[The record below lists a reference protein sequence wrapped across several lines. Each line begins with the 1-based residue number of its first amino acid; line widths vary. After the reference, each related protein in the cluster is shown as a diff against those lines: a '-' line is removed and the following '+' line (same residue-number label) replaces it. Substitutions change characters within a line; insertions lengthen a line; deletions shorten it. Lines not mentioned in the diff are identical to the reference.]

1 MERKCQ
7 HSWACASGV
16 NDDRIYMFL
25 KTETKWKFVQKVGAV
40 MGRNPA
46 CSIVDH
52 NWKYNFRMPTKIFR
66 FKRQDEIPVA
76 INTLRAITVVK
87 KSILMTR
94 NALEILVVFSL
105 INMVVFFSGVNC
117 RFAMALPQM
126 TIIDLTNSRNCL
138 LLPCYDFS
146 LTYSS
151 YQMQPSKSP
160 KVLKKQEFSIFMSVR
175 LVNQSTVQ

>member
-1 MERKCQ
+1 
-7 HSWACASGV
+7 
-16 NDDRIYMFL
+16 
-25 KTETKWKFVQKVGAV
+25 
-40 MGRNPA
+40 
-46 CSIVDH
+46 
-52 NWKYNFRMPTKIFR
+52 
-66 FKRQDEIPVA
+66 
-76 INTLRAITVVK
+76 
-87 KSILMTR
+87 MTR

-175 LVNQSTVQ
+175 LVNQSTVQKIVKRCTNVSIQSSSSRLNLPVIIKQTRKCKKGKQLDAHLKSKSS

>member
-1 MERKCQ
+1 
-7 HSWACASGV
+7 
-16 NDDRIYMFL
+16 
-25 KTETKWKFVQKVGAV
+25 
-40 MGRNPA
+40 
-46 CSIVDH
+46 
-52 NWKYNFRMPTKIFR
+52 
-66 FKRQDEIPVA
+66 
-76 INTLRAITVVK
+76 
-87 KSILMTR
+87 MTR

-175 LVNQSTVQ
+175 LVNQSTVQKIVKRCTNVSIQSSSSRLNLPVIIKQTRKCKMPNNSTHT